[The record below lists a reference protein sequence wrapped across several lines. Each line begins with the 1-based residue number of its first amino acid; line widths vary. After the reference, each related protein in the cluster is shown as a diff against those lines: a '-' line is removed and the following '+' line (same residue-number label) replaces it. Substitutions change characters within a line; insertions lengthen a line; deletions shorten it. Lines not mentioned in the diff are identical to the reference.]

1 MEMMF
6 SHLVI
11 SGWSSA
17 WEICTIQD
25 KIATW
30 AAHQPVKN
38 ETAVE
43 FPTPQEDMSR
53 KGLEDYAEAL

>member
-43 FPTPQEDMSR
+43 FPTPQED
-53 KGLEDYAEAL
+53 YAEAL